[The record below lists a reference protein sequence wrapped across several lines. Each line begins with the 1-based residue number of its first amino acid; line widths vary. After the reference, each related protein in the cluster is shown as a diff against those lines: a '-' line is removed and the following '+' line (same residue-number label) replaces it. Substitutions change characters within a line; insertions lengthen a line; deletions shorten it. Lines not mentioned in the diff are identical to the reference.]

1 MDETLYS
8 AETNEQYLQF
18 AGYEYDKK
26 NIENLSKMNFLIS
39 EIFVRSFS
47 EPRILMLSS
56 IENISN
62 ALTKPLELKLHE
74 LRGTKI
80 RSRDFK
86 YNGKQVNWN
95 TWRQFNSFEKDHK
108 KRRVVFDEFVK
119 KTKYIA
125 PVINLRFKK
134 IRKIY
139 SSFSDKIEEISKG
152 SFTPL
157 DGYLISEKIT
167 LSKLKSLVSAK
178 THLNPGTLSSVS

>member
-47 EPRILMLSS
+47 EPRILLLSS

-62 ALTKPLELKLHE
+62 ALTKPLELKLQE

-108 KRRVVFDEFVK
+108 KRRVIFDEFVK

-125 PVINLRFKK
+125 PVINLRFRK
-134 IRKIY
+134 IRKFI
-139 SSFSDKIEEISKG
+139 
-152 SFTPL
+152 
-157 DGYLISEKIT
+157 
-167 LSKLKSLVSAK
+167 LVSLTRSK
-178 THLNPGTLSSVS
+178 KIQKDHLPPWMVI